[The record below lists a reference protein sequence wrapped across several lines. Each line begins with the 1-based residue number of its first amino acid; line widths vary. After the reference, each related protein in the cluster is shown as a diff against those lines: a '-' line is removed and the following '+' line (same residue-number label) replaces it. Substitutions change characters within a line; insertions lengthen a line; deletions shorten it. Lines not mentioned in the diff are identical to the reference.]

1 MGIQSFNNWNQLNER
16 LINNSDDVKQLQK
29 MLIDMGY
36 SLPKYGVDGI
46 YGQETKAAVRS
57 LQNNLI
63 KQGFELPEHGAD
75 GYWGEETQDAL
86 NRSKLK
92 TTSHKPPGSDSK
104 KEVIDGAGKSAKS
117 EIDKQKDYENVL
129 TLNNGTISHSYS
141 GQAARNID
149 TIIEAGKKYGIT
161 NPNTLVGVLSIVGKE
176 SGFVPKKELSY
187 YRTGPNALKNAGLWG
202 RLVNQGYTEKD
213 FYPINKQDKD
223 TFDNWFWEAV
233 YGYKTAKGKELG
245 NTEPGDGSK
254 YRGRGFNQLTG
265 RDNYAQIGNEIGKD
279 LVNNPDLV
287 NDISVASEVL
297 FTFLKNEIN
306 NKRVKGGLNGFTN
319 VDDAVKNIA
328 RANAG
333 WGNGYESSNVLNA
346 IARSKEI
353 QSNFDINIDSDSYV
367 A

>member
-1 MGIQSFNNWNQLNER
+1 MVIQSFNNWNQLNEA
-16 LINNSDDVKQLQK
+16 LINNSDDVKQLQM

-36 SLPKYGVDGI
+36 SLPKHGADGVYGE
-46 YGQETKAAVRS
+46 ETKAAVRS

-63 KQGFELPEHGAD
+63 KQGFQLPKYGAD

-86 NRSKLK
+86 NRYKLK

-104 KEVIDGAGKSAKS
+104 KEVIDGAEKSANS
-117 EIDKQKDYENVL
+117 NLDKQKDSKNKV
-129 TLNNGTISHSYS
+129 TVTDGNISHSYS
-141 GQAARNID
+141 GKAAKNID
-149 TIIEAGKKYGIT
+149 KIIEAGKKYGIT

-176 SGFVPKKELSY
+176 SEFIPQKEQSY
-187 YRTGPNALKNAGLWG
+187 YRTRPNALKNAGLWS

-245 NTEPGDGSK
+245 NIEPGDGYK

-265 RDNYAQIGNEIGKD
+265 KSNYRSIGKEIGKD

-287 NDISVASEVL
+287 NDVSIAAEVL
-297 FTFLKNEIN
+297 FTFLKSAITD
-306 NKRVKGGLNGFTN
+306 KRVKGGLNGFTSVEN
-319 VDDAVKNIA
+319 AVKNIA

-333 WGNGYESSNVLNA
+333 WGNDYDSGVVKWAIDNA
-346 IARSKEI
+346 NKIKP
-353 QSNFDINIDSDSYV
+353 NFDI